1 MNNLIPLISA
11 AAVLR
16 KEKMLKQFL
25 MEASAEKLSRRK
37 IYEALLQTYLFAG
50 FPSALISLQIF
61 NEIFPSKKTPKNI
74 IISDMHIEGVKNC
87 KKIYGK
93 KFDKL
98 VYNIKE
104 FSPELSEWLV
114 TEGYGKVFSRKGI
127 SIKEREKSI
136 IAVLSALKF
145 ESQLYSHINGAYRLG
160 ISIEEIESII
170 NNLDRLNDSSFRSFG
185 IKILK
190 KFKEKKVAASEFL

>member
-1 MNNLIPLISA
+1 MDNLIPLISA

-16 KEKMLKQFL
+16 KDKMLRQFL
-25 MEASAEKLSRRK
+25 TEASVKKLSSRK

-61 NEIFPSKKTPKNI
+61 SEIFSAKNYSKNI
-74 IISDMHIEGVKNC
+74 IISDLRAAGEKNC
-87 KKIYGK
+87 RKIYGK

-98 VYNIKE
+98 IDNIEK

-114 TEGYGKVFSRKGI
+114 NEGYGKVFSRKGI

-160 ISIEEIESII
+160 ISFEEIESVM
-170 NNLDRLNDSSFRSFG
+170 NDLDRLNNPSYKSFG

-190 KFKEKKVAASEFL
+190 KFKQKKEAASD